1 MPPSPPTPPE
11 RERERQ
17 RDRDRERDR
26 DRDRDRDRHQSA
38 STSASASTAAAAAAP
53 STASASAPVA
63 VAPAA
68 PASAP
73 HEILCEDSGQLEN
86 LNEKQLRA
94 LLDEAVT
101 YKRPKDREGKSSL
114 FKNLLYKAEQASE
127 EELQLACSSIGSIGA
142 NCGKRGRAK
151 RSLTH
156 FPHSGSLQDLAG
168 AGSGADAR
176 LPRPHARHR
185 RPVPVSARSL
195 HGGSLPANV
204 DQQYFGT
211 FLEDVRCG
219 TSGGIKPRIS
229 GNDYIATVKCIN
241 PPPLGEPPNP
251 DYMVLS
257 VATDESDRVSS
268 PPVQHPTA
276 SSPQPTYISGYFDDD
291 EGTEMDYIRPQK
303 NSHIP
308 SYTSRTTLEIVSPS
322 MSGEAAVT
330 DRSSNALNLVDSNH
344 GCITSP
350 AVTQTP
356 PSSVLETK
364 PLQLP
369 SSYCAVRSVTGPT
382 SIDGNSPTNSAT
394 SNAFP
399 VIPNTHLN
407 VINILQSQ
415 SHQFQHESDKKN
427 FDENY
432 NAVQNIGSIT
442 GTSQPNQKNQKKRK
456 KLYKNETQTLAELID
471 GYRGDEKLDDIIKFI
486 ESDADNVKHHGKN
499 QSKSNTGIGI
509 NGKVTINKSKDDND
523 HDKSSKKR
531 STERRVKD
539 KLETKLKRA
548 NSMEELSRRKFD
560 DLTSPKDSLSFRKTK
575 KTCVFESASV
585 SNGKNNERRSWCSD
599 ESEPYCKTD
608 NRNNDSD
615 DRTTPTDLIASTSS
629 ISMTKQKKSK
639 ASPAELD
646 ISIIDYDPFY
656 AIETSDFQTVTKKK
670 KIRKRHSPSDEGRNR
685 PNFYAHNVQNMRPSN
700 GGRSNQERDTLYKR
714 FGNGA
719 HPSVSSPPSD
729 KSNDSND
736 DLDSVHSLPADAS
749 GERFQASYADMA
761 RAAPPVSPPPSAP
774 PVSRQHNFPDL
785 IESCNYY
792 TNDVTIQDKHFDI
805 SVENTKNLLLK
816 ENSNDYDKTKSIKAN
831 CLDLGNQPDL
841 NIHKTYIREQYPA
854 LESRQKMC
862 NKITVKSKVDN
873 KFQNHKMY
881 NEKQGDESTKPFD
894 SKSKDETVTSGSVA
908 TVSGDDANCI
918 SEQYVDYRAVNS
930 VAENVLNS
938 NTFAN
943 AKPNKINHSNNKIDN
958 PSKPPDVVLPLAAE
972 INQSFESRP
981 PVIIM
986 NEEPNRSSDDI
997 QNMNGITFGFDINEQ
1012 LINGEI
1018 AQGSDT
1024 VEYSDST
1031 NNNNN
1036 VRVNDSP
1043 PSTVVYNSNI
1053 DFPAINEK
1061 PFRESSDKSKVV
1073 SDDSKHSKK
1082 SSRATVKDGIKFV
1095 SKSNC
1100 SDAADPPCCPKTE
1113 DANDTSK
1120 DKVIQ
1125 GEGQVVETCVGG
1137 DKALRYLAPTATSKD
1152 IYNLDR
1158 IVHYVGMAWEN
1169 IIKSSSDKIR
1179 YFSDQ
1184 Q

>member
-1 MPPSPPTPPE
+1 M
-11 RERERQ
+11 
-17 RDRDRERDR
+17 
-26 DRDRDRDRHQSA
+26 
-38 STSASASTAAAAAAP
+38 
-53 STASASAPVA
+53 
-63 VAPAA
+63 
-68 PASAP
+68 
-73 HEILCEDSGQLEN
+73 
-86 LNEKQLRA
+86 
-94 LLDEAVT
+94 
-101 YKRPKDREGKSSL
+101 
-114 FKNLLYKAEQASE
+114 
-127 EELQLACSSIGSIGA
+127 
-142 NCGKRGRAK
+142 
-151 RSLTH
+151 
-156 FPHSGSLQDLAG
+156 
-168 AGSGADAR
+168 
-176 LPRPHARHR
+176 
-185 RPVPVSARSL
+185 
-195 HGGSLPANV
+195 
-204 DQQYFGT
+204 
-211 FLEDVRCG
+211 
-219 TSGGIKPRIS
+219 
-229 GNDYIATVKCIN
+229 
-241 PPPLGEPPNP
+241 
-251 DYMVLS
+251 
-257 VATDESDRVSS
+257 
-268 PPVQHPTA
+268 
-276 SSPQPTYISGYFDDD
+276 
-291 EGTEMDYIRPQK
+291 
-303 NSHIP
+303 
-308 SYTSRTTLEIVSPS
+308 
-322 MSGEAAVT
+322 
-330 DRSSNALNLVDSNH
+330 
-344 GCITSP
+344 
-350 AVTQTP
+350 
-356 PSSVLETK
+356 
-364 PLQLP
+364 
-369 SSYCAVRSVTGPT
+369 
-382 SIDGNSPTNSAT
+382 
-394 SNAFP
+394 
-399 VIPNTHLN
+399 
-407 VINILQSQ
+407 
-415 SHQFQHESDKKN
+415 
-427 FDENY
+427 
-432 NAVQNIGSIT
+432 QNIGSIT

-509 NGKVTINKSKDDND
+509 NGKVTSIRDHKSKDDND

-560 DLTSPKDSLSFRKTK
+560 DLTSPKDSLSFRKNK

-599 ESEPYCKTD
+599 ESEPYCKAD

-615 DRTTPTDLIASTSS
+615 EQTTPTDLIVSTSS
-629 ISMTKQKKSK
+629 ISISKQKKSK
-639 ASPAELD
+639 VSPTEMD
-646 ISIIDYDPFY
+646 ISIVDYDPFY

-670 KIRKRHSPSDEGRNR
+670 KIRKRHSPSDEGRNK

-700 GGRSNQERDTLYKR
+700 GGRSNQDRDTLYKR

-761 RAAPPVSPPPSAP
+761 RAAPSVSPPPSAP
-774 PVSRQHNFPDL
+774 PSGRQHNFPDL

-792 TNDVTIQDKHFDI
+792 TNDVTVQDKHFDI

-816 ENSNDYDKTKSIKAN
+816 ENSNDYEKAKSIKPN

-862 NKITVKSKVDN
+862 NKITVKSKVDT
-873 KFQNHKMY
+873 KFPNHKIY
-881 NEKQGDESTKPFD
+881 NEKQVDESTKPFD
-894 SKSKDETVTSGSVA
+894 SKSRDETVTCGSLA
-908 TVSGDDANCI
+908 TVSAEDVA
-918 SEQYVDYRAVNS
+918 SEQYTDYRAVNS
-930 VAENVLNS
+930 VTENVVNS

-943 AKPNKINHSNNKIDN
+943 AKPNKINHLNIKIDN
-958 PSKPPDVVLPLAAE
+958 PSKPPDVVLPLAE

-1018 AQGSDT
+1018 TQGSDP
-1024 VEYSDST
+1024 VEYSNST
-1031 NNNNN
+1031 NNN
-1036 VRVNDSP
+1036 VPVNDSL
-1043 PSTVVYNSNI
+1043 STVVYNSNI

-1082 SSRATVKDGIKFV
+1082 SSRATVKDAIKFV

-1100 SDAADPPCCPKTE
+1100 SDAADPSCLKTE
-1113 DANDTSK
+1113 DANNTSK
-1120 DKVIQ
+1120 DKVAQ

-1158 IVHYVGMAWEN
+1158 IVHYVGMG
-1169 IIKSSSDKIR
+1169 K
-1179 YFSDQ
+1179 YFSITLQ
-1184 Q
+1184 H